1 MRYGQR
7 IITKPREINTETPT
21 VKTTT
26 SILATGDVEEE
37 EKLWGWVTAQFGK
50 RGQVELIGIK
60 MIPLT
65 HRNLSG

>member
-1 MRYGQR
+1 MTKYGQR

-37 EKLWGWVTAQFGK
+37 EKPWG
-50 RGQVELIGIK
+50 
-60 MIPLT
+60 
-65 HRNLSG
+65 